1 MLSKMIAQ
9 TPTARFMLA
18 ACLVVAAPMAGAQ
31 PPPPD
36 VGAPGGAAF
45 AADGPEAEPFAA
57 AQPPSG
63 RSPDFLFGQPRGFAG
78 FSAGWLRASS
88 GGIFDEFRRFLIS
101 GVDDQGEFIP
111 ISKRAY
117 DTALFSIVAGY
128 SVTPR
133 VDLVFDVTPSDSVT
147 RSEYRNWTNRGQPIA
162 QSTQVWQ
169 IPLNAGVRYWVAP
182 RGRPIGQLAWVPS
195 TVAFH
200 VGGGLG
206 FRWYRLEQFGDFV
219 VEADATIWNDRL
231 QSAGRALT
239 RHVAAGISVR
249 LSRRVFAVVEA
260 RRVWSQPVADDSFE
274 FDDIDLGGL
283 HMTGGIEFVF

>member
-1 MLSKMIAQ
+1 MWSKMIA
-9 TPTARFMLA
+9 PMPAVRLMLA
-18 ACLVVAAPMAGAQ
+18 ACLAVAAPMTS
-31 PPPPD
+31 
-36 VGAPGGAAF
+36 GGTAF
-45 AADGPEAEPFAA
+45 AADGPEAEPAAA

-63 RSPDFLFGQPRGFAG
+63 RNRPDFLFGRPRGFAG

-88 GGIFDEFRRFLIS
+88 GGIFDFFRSYLIS
-101 GVDDQGEFIP
+101 GVDAQGEYIP
-111 ISKRAY
+111 ISQRAY

-133 VDLVFDVTPSDSVT
+133 VDLLFDVTPSDSVT
-147 RSEYRNWTNRGQPIA
+147 RSEYRHWHNRGQPIS

-231 QSAGRALT
+231 RSEGRAFT

-249 LSRRVFAVVEA
+249 LSRRVFAVAEA
-260 RRVWSQPVADDSFE
+260 RRVWSQPVADYSFD